1 MAEEAAVVL
10 HGLEDLF
17 DLCKRGTWCAKQE
30 RFKVVLITQYGLV
43 GSNLLDEG
51 DPFLPYQ
58 LLDDALEL
66 AQAVHDATVQ
76 DQMAALVVWGFMEL
90 WLVEKWQRL
99 AVDVL

>member
-1 MAEEAAVVL
+1 M
-10 HGLEDLF
+10 F
-17 DLCKRGTWCAKQE
+17 
-30 RFKVVLITQYGLV
+30 TQDGLV
-43 GSNLLDEG
+43 GSDLLDEAE
-51 DPFLPYQ
+51 PFLAYQ

-76 DQMAALVVWGFMEL
+76 DQIAALVVWRFLEL

>member
-1 MAEEAAVVL
+1 MAEKAAVVL

-17 DLCKRGTWCAKQE
+17 DLGKRGTGCAKQE
-30 RFKVVLITQYGLV
+30 GFKVVLVAKNGLV

-66 AQAVHDATVQ
+66 A
-76 DQMAALVVWGFMEL
+76 
-90 WLVEKWQRL
+90 
-99 AVDVL
+99 